1 MRVRIRQAKANH
13 VTRSCGLPGLAI
25 GRQQKPG
32 PFVAEIRSLGEAAAW
47 LRRTTFRGRA
57 GWPKSGRIY
66 FHAQAHMI
74 RLDNISKQNGHQIL
88 FIEASA
94 ALQKG
99 EKVGLV
105 GPNGAGKT
113 TLFRMITGEE
123 SPDEGQVAVDRGVTI
138 GYFSQDVGEMSG
150 RSAVSEVMEGAG
162 PVSTVAAE
170 LKELEAAMGDPDRAD
185 DMESIVARYG
195 EVQARFEELDGY
207 ALDARAR
214 EFLAG
219 LGFIGELVDGD
230 VGALSGVWKLRV
242 ALARILLMR
251 PDVMLLDEPSNHLDL
266 ESLIW
271 LEGFLKGY
279 EGALLMTSHDREFMN
294 RIVAKVVE
302 IDGGALTTYSGNYEF
317 YEQQRALAEK
327 QQQAQFE
334 RQQAM
339 LSKEIKFIERF
350 KARAS
355 HAAQVQSRVKKLEK
369 IERVEPPRRRQ
380 TVSFD
385 FLPAPRSGED
395 VVSLR
400 NVHKRYGERSIYQ
413 GLDFLVRRRERWC
426 VMGINGAGKSTLL
439 KLVAGST
446 QPDDGT
452 VALGGSVRMGYFAQ
466 HAMDLLDGERTVFQS
481 LEDSFPQAGQG
492 SLRALAGCFGFSGD
506 DVEKRCRVLSGGEK
520 ARLIMA
526 KMLYDPPNFL
536 VLDEPTNHL
545 DMATKEMLITALS
558 DFEGTML
565 FVSHDR
571 HLLAALSNRV
581 LERTPEGSRQYGGG
595 YTEYVARTGH
605 EAPGLRS

>member
-1 MRVRIRQAKANH
+1 
-13 VTRSCGLPGLAI
+13 
-25 GRQQKPG
+25 
-32 PFVAEIRSLGEAAAW
+32 
-47 LRRTTFRGRA
+47 
-57 GWPKSGRIY
+57 
-66 FHAQAHMI
+66 MI
-74 RLDNISKQNGHQIL
+74 RLDNIGKQNGHQIV

-94 ALQKG
+94 ALHRG

-113 TLFRMITGEE
+113 TLFRMIIGREQ
-123 SPDEGQVAVDRGVTI
+123 PDEGQVSTDRGVTI

-150 RSAVSEVMEGAG
+150 RSAVAEVMDGAG
-162 PVSTVAAE
+162 PVSEVAAE
-170 LKELEAAMGDPDRAD
+170 LKLLEAAMADPEQEAE
-185 DMESIVARYG
+185 MEDIIARYG

-207 ALDARAR
+207 ALEGRAR
-214 EFLAG
+214 EALAG
-219 LGFIGELVDGD
+219 LGFSQEMMDGD
-230 VGALSGVWKLRV
+230 VGKLSGGWKMRV

-271 LEGFLKGY
+271 LEQFLRGY

-294 RIVAKVVE
+294 RIANKIVE
-302 IDGGALTTYSGNYEF
+302 IDGGSLTTYSGNYEF
-317 YEQQRALAEK
+317 YEQQRALNEK

-339 LSKEIKFIERF
+339 LAKEIKFIERF

-369 IERVEPPRRRQ
+369 IERVAPPKRRQ
-380 TVSFD
+380 TVAFE
-385 FLPAPRSGED
+385 LQPAPRSCED
-395 VVSLR
+395 VASLK
-400 NVHKRYGERSIYQ
+400 NVHKGYGSRRIYA
-413 GLDFLVRRRERWC
+413 GLDFAIRRRERWC
-426 VMGINGAGKSTLL
+426 VMGVNGAGKSTLL

-446 QPDDGT
+446 EPDVGT
-452 VALGGSVRMGYFAQ
+452 VAVGGSVKMGYFAQ

-506 DVEKRCRVLSGGEK
+506 DIEKKCRVLSGGEK
-520 ARLIMA
+520 ARLVMA
-526 KMLYDPPNFL
+526 KMLFDPPNFL

-545 DMATKEMLITALS
+545 DIATKEMLINALAE
-558 DFEGTML
+558 FEGTML

-571 HLLAALSNRV
+571 HFLAALSNRV
-581 LERTPEGSRQYGGG
+581 LELTPDGIHQYGGG

>member
-1 MRVRIRQAKANH
+1 MTLSA
-13 VTRSCGLPGLAI
+13 P
-25 GRQQKPG
+25 
-32 PFVAEIRSLGEAAAW
+32 
-47 LRRTTFRGRA
+47 
-57 GWPKSGRIY
+57 
-66 FHAQAHMI
+66 MI
-74 RLDNISKQNGHQIL
+74 RLDNISKQNGHHLL

-94 ALQKG
+94 ALQRG

-105 GPNGAGKT
+105 GPNGSGKT

-123 SPDEGQVAVDRGVTI
+123 QPDEGQVAVDRGVTI

-150 RSAVSEVMEGAG
+150 RSAVAEVMDGAG
-162 PVSTVAAE
+162 PVSVVAAE
-170 LKELEAAMGDPDRAD
+170 LHALETAMADPDRAGEMD
-185 DMESIVARYG
+185 EIIARYG
-195 EVQARFEELDGY
+195 EVQHRFEELDGY
-207 ALDARAR
+207 ALEGRAR
-214 EFLAG
+214 EVLAG
-219 LGFIGELVDGD
+219 LSFSQQMMDGD
-230 VGALSGVWKLRV
+230 VGALSGGWKMRV

-251 PDVMLLDEPSNHLDL
+251 PDAMLLDEPSNHLDL

-271 LEGFLKGY
+271 LEQFLKNY
-279 EGALLMTSHDREFMN
+279 EGLLFMTSHDREFMN
-294 RIVAKVVE
+294 RIVTKVVE
-302 IDGGALTTYSGNYEF
+302 IDGGTLTSYSGNYEF

-339 LSKEIKFIERF
+339 LAKEISFIERF

-369 IERVEPPRRRQ
+369 IERVEPPRRRESV
-380 TVSFD
+380 TFD
-385 FLPAPRSGED
+385 FPPAPRSGDD
-395 VVSLR
+395 VVALKKVR
-400 NVHKRYGERSIYQ
+400 KAYGDRSIYD
-413 GLDFLVRRRERWC
+413 GLDFMVSRRERWC
-426 VMGINGAGKSTLL
+426 VMGVNGAGKSTLL
-439 KLVAGST
+439 KLVAGAT
-446 QPDDGT
+446 EPDEGA
-452 VALGGSVRMGYFAQ
+452 VAVGSSVKMGYFAQ

-520 ARLIMA
+520 ARLVMA

-545 DMATKEMLITALS
+545 DMATKEMLIGALAS
-558 DFEGTML
+558 YEGTML

-571 HLLAALSNRV
+571 HFLAALSNRV
-581 LERTPEGSRQYGGG
+581 LELTPDGIHQYGGG